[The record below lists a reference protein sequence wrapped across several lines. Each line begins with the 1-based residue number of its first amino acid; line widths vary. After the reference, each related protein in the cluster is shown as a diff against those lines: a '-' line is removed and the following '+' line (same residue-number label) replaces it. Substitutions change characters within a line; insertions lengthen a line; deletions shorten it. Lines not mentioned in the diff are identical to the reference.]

1 MEQDHEP
8 RIAVYLDYENLA
20 IGARENL
27 GVAFDFANVAD
38 ALAERGRVIVRKAY
52 ADWSYFDKD
61 RRMLT
66 RHQVELTDIP
76 QKMGGSRKNA
86 ADIKMAIDAVELALE
101 RKYISTFVICT
112 GDSDLSPLV
121 HKLREFDRTVIGVGV
136 KGSTSNLLPPACD
149 EFLFYDNLVDTSQ
162 PPSTE
167 RKHSTPGDLSLV
179 ITTLAGL
186 EESTSGPVRGSALKR
201 AILRKEPT
209 FNEADLGFRGFGGL
223 LRGLVDRDLVTLD
236 GSGDPIVSIAGS
248 GALEAADTLLT
259 TVVGDAKSVPYTGLK
274 QALLKADSSFSEANL
289 GFRNF
294 GSFVRSAEARDLI
307 KVTGKNDD
315 RVVKLVAYPIFEEAH
330 VLFGSHIGPGLPASL
345 LQVIVE
351 FRFDAQSF
359 TERQRGLVSPK
370 HWTCDDMVDL
380 FAAEIVANG
389 LRLRDT
395 EFAQRRIAIT
405 TGLGF
410 VVRLAVADNEDVHGL
425 FKVPVG
431 RFRGRGRRPPART
444 DLVRHC

>member
-1 MEQDHEP
+1 MQGSGMEQDHEP

-315 RVVKLVAYPIFEEAH
+315 RVVKL
-330 VLFGSHIGPGLPASL
+330 AS
-345 LQVIVE
+345 
-351 FRFDAQSF
+351 R
-359 TERQRGLVSPK
+359 T
-370 HWTCDDMVDL
+370 
-380 FAAEIVANG
+380 
-389 LRLRDT
+389 
-395 EFAQRRIAIT
+395 RR
-405 TGLGF
+405 
-410 VVRLAVADNEDVHGL
+410 R
-425 FKVPVG
+425 
-431 RFRGRGRRPPART
+431 
-444 DLVRHC
+444 

>member
-1 MEQDHEP
+1 MEQEHEP

-27 GVAFDFANVAD
+27 GVTFDFANVAD

-66 RHQVELTDIP
+66 RHQVELIDIP

-101 RKYISTFVICT
+101 RDYISTFVICT

-121 HKLREFDRTVIGVGV
+121 HKLREFDRRVIGVGV

-162 PPSTE
+162 PASSE
-167 RKHSTPGDLSLV
+167 RKVSSPGDLSVV

-201 AILRKEPT
+201 AVLRKDPT
-209 FNEADLGFRGFGGL
+209 FNESDHGFRSFSGL
-223 LRGLVDRDLVTLD
+223 LKGVADRGLVSLD

-248 GALEAADTLLT
+248 GALEAADELLLA
-259 TVVGDAKSVPYTGLK
+259 VVREAKSVPYTGLK
-274 QALLKADSSFSEANL
+274 QALLKADKTFSEANL

-294 GSFVRSAEARDLI
+294 GSFVRSAEARNLI
-307 KVTGKNDD
+307 KITGKDDD
-315 RVVKLVAYPIFEEAH
+315 RVVKLAPQ
-330 VLFGSHIGPGLPASL
+330 P
-345 LQVIVE
+345 
-351 FRFDAQSF
+351 
-359 TERQRGLVSPK
+359 
-370 HWTCDDMVDL
+370 
-380 FAAEIVANG
+380 
-389 LRLRDT
+389 
-395 EFAQRRIAIT
+395 RR
-405 TGLGF
+405 
-410 VVRLAVADNEDVHGL
+410 R
-425 FKVPVG
+425 
-431 RFRGRGRRPPART
+431 
-444 DLVRHC
+444 